1 MSKSIVVLCRS
12 VDPEGV
18 LPEGGKVAGEGGG
31 GASAEMG
38 SKTDC
43 GYIEPGP
50 EGGSIHVYIQVTLV
64 LHFHLS
70 LTLAAF
76 DLEDFQDEN
85 RNNSLEDDGGGGGYD
100 YGEELEIL
108 ERGQDQVGISL
119 DPTVWKVINRPG
131 AGPSLSN

>member
-70 LTLAAF
+70 LTSAAF
-76 DLEDFQDEN
+76 DLKIF
-85 RNNSLEDDGGGGGYD
+85 RMKTGITAWRMTAV
-100 YGEELEIL
+100 GEGMIMA
-108 ERGQDQVGISL
+108 RS
-119 DPTVWKVINRPG
+119 
-131 AGPSLSN
+131 